1 MIRRFSQWFILLAA
15 IFVLLA
21 AAFYIQHRMKVHAN
35 RTVPVKKTAEKHPN
49 VSVVTVD
56 TARYRASVSAHA
68 AAFPHFDLTLVSQVS
83 GRVQSLAEDFE
94 PGKRLKKGHTL
105 ARLEDSDYRAEV
117 AAAKQD
123 LSDAQLNLL
132 EENREALQAKAEW
145 EASGVGGKPES
156 ELVLRKPQVAAAE
169 AAVAN
174 ARAALASARKDLART
189 RITAPFD
196 ALVVERMISPGSYV
210 QAGTDIARLYST
222 DRAEIFVSLSAK
234 DWSKLPGARLLES
247 GGWNAELQNIG
258 NGQTWSARVLRAEQ
272 HLEEATRQRD
282 LILAVDNPLDS
293 KPPFLPGTFIK
304 ATIPGRSMENLW
316 KLPGSALSQE
326 GEIWYVKADDTL
338 AAFSAA
344 VCFSDEKAMYVPVP
358 EALRKSEQRVLV
370 HPLTSYMRGM
380 RVRPVA
386 ERVHE

>member
-21 AAFYIQHRMKVHAN
+21 AVFYIQHRIKEHAN
-35 RTVPVKKTAEKHPN
+35 RTVPVKKTAEQYPH
-49 VSVVTVD
+49 VSVITVG
-56 TARYRASVSAHA
+56 TGRYRASVTAHA
-68 AAFPHFDLTLVSQVS
+68 AASPHFDLTLASQVS

-94 PGKRLKKGHTL
+94 PGKRFKKGQIL

-132 EENREALQAKAEW
+132 EENREAVQAKAEW
-145 EASGVGGKPES
+145 EASGVSGKPES

-174 ARAALASARKDLART
+174 ARAALANARKDLART
-189 RITAPFD
+189 RIAAPFD

-210 QAGTDIARLYST
+210 QAGTDMARLYST
-222 DRAEIFVSLSAK
+222 DRAEISVSLSAK
-234 DWSKLPGARLLES
+234 DWARLPGAKLLES
-247 GGWNAELQNIG
+247 GDWNAEVQNIG
-258 NGQTWSARVLRAEQ
+258 NGQTWSSRVLRAKQ
-272 HLEEATRQRD
+272 HLEQETRQRD
-282 LILAVDNPLDS
+282 LILVVDHPLDL
-293 KPPFLPGTFIK
+293 KPPLLPGTFIK
-304 ATIPGRSMENLW
+304 ATIFGRSMENLW

-326 GEIWYVKADDTL
+326 GEIWYVKDDHTL

-344 VCFSDEKAMYVPVP
+344 VCFSDEEAIYVSVP
-358 EALRKSEQRVLV
+358 ETLRENKQRVLV
-370 HPLTSYMRGM
+370 HPLTGYMRGM
-380 RVRPVA
+380 RVQPVA
-386 ERVHE
+386 EGAHG